1 MLRADLHM
9 HTCFSRDCATPLE
22 RLVDRCVLSGLNCIA
37 VTDHN
42 TIQSALA
49 VKEMAPLTVI
59 VGEEIKTADG
69 DIIGLF
75 LHEEVPPGL
84 TAFATARR
92 IRAQGAL
99 VSIPHPFDRF
109 RSSVIRPEALED
121 ILPLAD
127 IVEGFNARNT
137 LPESDRKA
145 MALAEKHGLAV
156 SAVSDAHTEREVGRT
171 YVEMPEFDGT
181 AQGFLSALRQGTLV
195 THRSSPLVH
204 LASRYQRLKG
214 RLLGR

>member
-1 MLRADLHM
+1 MLRADLHV
-9 HTCFSRDCATPLE
+9 HTYFSHDCVTPLE
-22 RLVDRCVLSGLNCIA
+22 RVVDRCVWSGLNCIA

-42 TIQSALA
+42 TIRGALA
-49 VKEMAPLTVI
+49 MKEMAPLTII

-75 LHEEVPPGL
+75 LNEEVPSGL

-99 VSIPHPFDRF
+99 VSIPHPFDKF

-127 IVEGFNARNT
+127 IVEGFNARNI
-137 LPESDRKA
+137 LPQSDRMA
-145 MALAEKHGLAV
+145 MALAEAHNLAI
-156 SAVSDAHTEREVGRT
+156 SAVSDAHTAREVGRT

-181 AQGFLSALRQGTLV
+181 ALGFLAALRQGTLV
-195 THRSSPLVH
+195 THRSNPLVH
-204 LASRYQRLKG
+204 MTSRYQKLRR

>member
-9 HTCFSRDCATPLE
+9 HTYFSRDCAVPLE
-22 RLVDRCVLSGLNCIA
+22 KLVDRCVLFGINCIA

-42 TIQSALA
+42 TIQGALMM
-49 VKEMAPLTVI
+49 KEMAPFTVI

-84 TAFATARR
+84 TAFASARR

-99 VSIPHPFDRF
+99 VSIPHPFDKF

-137 LPESDRKA
+137 LPKSDREA
-145 MALAEKHGLAV
+145 MALAEKHRLAV
-156 SAVSDAHTEREVGRT
+156 SAVSDAHTAREVGKT

-181 AQGFLSALRQGTLV
+181 ALGFLAALRQGTLV
-195 THRSSPLVH
+195 THRASPLVH
-204 LASRYQRLKG
+204 MVNRYQRLMG
-214 RLLGR
+214 RLLGG

>member
-1 MLRADLHM
+1 VLRTDLHI
-9 HTCFSRDCATPLE
+9 HTYFSRDCAIPPE
-22 RLVDRCVLSGLNCIA
+22 GLVDRCVFSGLNCIA

-42 TIQSALA
+42 TIQGALA
-49 VKEMAPLTVI
+49 IKEMAPLTVI
-59 VGEEIKTADG
+59 IGEEIKTADG

-84 TAFATARR
+84 TAFATAQR

-109 RSSVIRPEALED
+109 RSSVIRPEALQD
-121 ILPLAD
+121 VLPLAD
-127 IVEGFNARNT
+127 IVEGFNARNI
-137 LPESDRKA
+137 LSKSNRKA
-145 MALAEKHGLAV
+145 LALAEAHGLTV
-156 SAVSDAHTEREVGRT
+156 SAVSDAHTVREVGRT

-181 AQGFLSALRQGTLV
+181 ALGFLEALRHGTLV

-204 LASRYQRLKG
+204 IASKYQTLKG
-214 RLLGR
+214 RPPGW

>member
-1 MLRADLHM
+1 MLRADLHI
-9 HTCFSRDCATPLE
+9 HTRFSHDCTTPLE
-22 RLVDRCVLSGLNCIA
+22 KLVERCLEFGINCIGVA
-37 VTDHN
+37 DHN
-42 TIQSALA
+42 TTQGALA
-49 VKEMAPLTVI
+49 LRAMAPFIVI

-75 LHEEVPPGL
+75 LNEEVPPGL
-84 TAFATARR
+84 TAFATAQR

-127 IVEGFNARNT
+127 MVEGFNARNT
-137 LPESDRKA
+137 LAWSDRKA
-145 MALAEKHGLAV
+145 IALAQAHSLAV
-156 SAVSDAHTEREVGRT
+156 CAVSDAHTAQEVGRT

-181 AQGFLSALRQGTLV
+181 PQGFLDSLRLGTLV

-204 LASRYQRLKG
+204 MATSYQKVKR

>member
-9 HTCFSRDCATPLE
+9 HTYFSRDCATPME
-22 RLVDRCVLSGLNCIA
+22 RLVDRCVLSGVNCIA

-42 TIQSALA
+42 TIQGAMTM
-49 VKEMAPLTVI
+49 KEMAPLTVI

-75 LHEEVPPGL
+75 LNEEVPPGL

-99 VSIPHPFDRF
+99 VSIPHPFDWF
-109 RSSVIRPEALED
+109 RSSVIRPDALED

-127 IVEGFNARNT
+127 IVEGFNARNI
-137 LPESDRKA
+137 LPQSDRKA

-204 LASRYQRLKG
+204 LATRYQTLKG